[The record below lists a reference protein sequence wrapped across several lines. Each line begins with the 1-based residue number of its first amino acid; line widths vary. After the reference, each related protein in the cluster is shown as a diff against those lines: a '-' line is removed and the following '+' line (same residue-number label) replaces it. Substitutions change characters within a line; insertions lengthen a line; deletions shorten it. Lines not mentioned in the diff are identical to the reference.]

1 MAERR
6 REEGPIAPYVV
17 AALVALAIAAFALHP
32 VVSAMLS
39 GGAAQ
44 QEQQASAEVL
54 RLPELQMKE
63 PEKEPEPEPVVID
76 LMMVGDIL
84 GHRSVWESGQEA
96 DGSLNYDHFFADIR
110 DDVQAADI
118 AIVNQETILGGTELG
133 LSGYPVFNSPQE
145 FGDAEAAAG
154 FNVVLHATNHAVD
167 QGATGLL
174 NTIHFWE
181 ERHPEVTY
189 LGISET
195 KEHYDQIYVFEKDGF
210 RVAVLNYT
218 YDTNGIPLPEG
229 MPWAVNLFDHDKV
242 TSDIARA
249 REMADIVVVCP
260 HWGTEYQLYPDE
272 FQTDWARTFLDLGVD
287 VVIGGHPHVIEPVE
301 LMEREDGHRMVV
313 FWSVGNFVST
323 SPGCE
328 NMIGG
333 LAKVRL
339 VKDGDQAYVQS
350 YSFTPTV
357 TQRNP
362 GYHGITAF
370 KLPGYSEEQAAN
382 NGIASADP
390 GKGWSRQWCVDFC
403 SQVLGDGFDRD
414 SCVLEVELPAP
425 AEPEEE
431 LPAAA

>member
-1 MAERR
+1 MAGSRR
-6 REEGPIAPYVV
+6 NEGPLAPYVV
-17 AALVALAIAAFALHP
+17 AVLVALAVAACALFP
-32 VVSAMLS
+32 VAQSLL
-39 GGAAQ
+39 GAAPVGEGPAQ
-44 QEQQASAEVL
+44 QQAEVL
-54 RLPELQMKE
+54 EYVAPQVDA
-63 PEKEPEPEPVVID
+63 PAPEPDPVTID
-76 LMMVGDIL
+76 LMMIGDIL

-96 DGSLNYDHFFADIR
+96 DGSLNYDHFFADIKP
-110 DDVQAADI
+110 DIEASDI

-154 FNVVLHATNHAVD
+154 FDVVLHATNHAVD
-167 QGATGLL
+167 QGKTGLL

-181 ERHPEVTY
+181 SKHPEVTY

-195 KEHYDQIYVFEKDGF
+195 QEHYDQIYVYEKDGF
-210 RVAVLNYT
+210 RVAILNYT

-242 TSDIARA
+242 VSDVSRA

-272 FQTDWARTFLDLGVD
+272 FQTDWARTFLDMGVD

-301 LMEREDGHRMVV
+301 VMEREDGHRMVV

-339 VKDGDQAYVQS
+339 VKDGDAAWVSS

-370 KLPGYSEEQAAN
+370 KLPTYTEEQAAA
-382 NGIASADP
+382 NGIATADP

-403 SQVLGDGFDRD
+403 SQVLGDGFDRE
-414 SCVLEVELPAP
+414 SCVLEGELPAP
-425 AEPEEE
+425 EGADEE
-431 LPAAA
+431 LAAAA